1 MRYEGDIYRPPSEA
15 RSLIVQVT
23 VGCAHNRCTFC
34 SMYKNKKFHLR
45 PISEVLEDLDE
56 ARKYVP
62 HIEKIFL
69 ADGDAL
75 CLTNDK
81 LLRVLDHIARV
92 FPECQRVGIYGSAK
106 DVLRKTPEELSEL
119 REHGLGIVYLGAESG
134 SDRVLEEIHKG
145 VNARQLIEAVQKAET
160 VGIPTSVTFISGL
173 AGKEGWQEHAV
184 ETGRAISEME
194 ASYVSLLT
202 LMVEPSAPLYQDI
215 RSGKFRMLSPYE
227 VMLETELLLRNT
239 DVKKGPTVFRS
250 NHASNYLSLR
260 GDLPRDKERMLTLI
274 ARAKDNQGMLK
285 DERFRML

>member
-75 CLTNDK
+75 CLTNEK

-92 FPECQRVGIYGSAK
+92 FPECPRVGIYGSAK
-106 DVLRKTPEELSEL
+106 DVLRKSPAELKEL
-119 REHGLGIVYLGAESG
+119 KDHGLGIVYLGAESG
-134 SDRVLEEIHKG
+134 CDRVLEAIRKG
-145 VNARQLIEAVQKAET
+145 VNARQLIEAVQKVES
-160 VGIPTSVTFISGL
+160 VGLPTSVTFISGL
-173 AGKEGWQEHAV
+173 SGKDGWEEHAV
-184 ETGRAISEME
+184 ETGRAIGEME

-202 LMVEPSAPLYQDI
+202 LMVEPSAPLYEDI
-215 RSGKFRMLSPYE
+215 RSGKFQMLSPYE
-227 VMLETELLLRNT
+227 VMLETELMLQNT
-239 DVKKGPTVFRS
+239 DVKKGTTVFRS

-260 GDLPRDKERMLTLI
+260 GDLPRDKERMLALI
-274 ARAKDNQGMLK
+274 ARAKENQEMLK